1 MLVRAGVFFIIAN
14 LCAFWW
20 FSKKWYCN
28 FRYSIQKY
36 LGRKYPTLPSYSKEY
51 SIQRFVV
58 NTRLKTI
65 EDWNINMRTI
75 YRNRKIMLLNN
86 VTQTSVT
93 YFSHANTTRLIVKTV
108 QLSLLGRERNTYFNS
123 CLKAVLMNWCS
134 FRIISRFYTCMY
146 VRLQLSVTYLCLVKI
161 PSKVSTWKSSNIPR
175 NEK

>member
-1 MLVRAGVFFIIAN
+1 MR
-14 LCAFWW
+14 
-20 FSKKWYCN
+20 
-28 FRYSIQKY
+28 SIY
-36 LGRKYPTLPSYSKEY
+36 
-51 SIQRFVV
+51 
-58 NTRLKTI
+58 
-65 EDWNINMRTI
+65 W
-75 YRNRKIMLLNN
+75 NRKIMLLYN

-161 PSKVSTWKSSNIPR
+161 PSKVDMKILQYTKERKIISSDQQTFFIF
-175 NEK
+175 EHFLLKYTSE